1 MSVVYILLP
10 AAALLAAA
18 GVAAFIWAVRRGQF
32 DDLDTPAVRIL
43 HDDEDESPAP
53 QPNLRRPETQRR

>member
-1 MSVVYILLP
+1 MSVIYILLP
-10 AAALLAAA
+10 VASLLAAA

-43 HDDEDESPAP
+43 HDDEEED
-53 QPNLRRPETQRR
+53 NRGVG